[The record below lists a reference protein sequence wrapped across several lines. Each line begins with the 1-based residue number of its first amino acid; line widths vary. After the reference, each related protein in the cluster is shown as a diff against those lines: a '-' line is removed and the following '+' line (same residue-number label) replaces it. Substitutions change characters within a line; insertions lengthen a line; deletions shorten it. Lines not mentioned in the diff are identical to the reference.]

1 MVSVKLLLLCLLGIF
16 FCSHH
21 TSLHS
26 ICVAFAN
33 LIMQCRMNS
42 CIKLQNPDFISTEHV
57 HFLFQQAAAL
67 LHTLL
72 FHVSWVCEFS
82 CLRISMPYLTILM
95 PVCTVKQRV
104 WGKNLDKNLKILAAD
119 LGWFALCWAGHFF
132 TKSPS
137 AQLQHQL
144 KNVKENVWIQLFG
157 TVSLMSISLSLLK
170 SPNL

>member
-1 MVSVKLLLLCLLGIF
+1 MRGIGVVNVERVKLQKCEYVTIMVSVKLLLLCLLVIF

-42 CIKLQNPDFISTEHV
+42 CIKLQYPDFISAEHV

-67 LHTLL
+67 LHT
-72 FHVSWVCEFS
+72 SWQLDCEFS
-82 CLRISMPYLTILM
+82 CLRISMLYLTIFM
-95 PVCTVKQRV
+95 QVCTVKQKL

-119 LGWFALCWAGHFF
+119 LGWFVLCWTGHFF
-132 TKSPS
+132 TMSP
-137 AQLQHQL
+137 L
-144 KNVKENVWIQLFG
+144 
-157 TVSLMSISLSLLK
+157 LSY
-170 SPNL
+170 STN